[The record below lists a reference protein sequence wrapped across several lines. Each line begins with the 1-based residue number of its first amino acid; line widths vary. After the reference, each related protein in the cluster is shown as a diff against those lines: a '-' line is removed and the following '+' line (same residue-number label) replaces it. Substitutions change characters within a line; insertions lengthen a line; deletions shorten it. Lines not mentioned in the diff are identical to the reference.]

1 MIFIFK
7 FIPHFIPQT
16 ATSTPFR
23 DPIPAISHLE
33 VIFLTEAKS
42 LRKNTESSTYAV
54 QRKA

>member
-23 DPIPAISHLE
+23 DPIPAISQLE

-54 QRKA
+54 